1 MPSQDA
7 AGTLVATLGI
17 QFQLAGSLLCL
28 ALGLLLGRGTGN
40 RPWITWWAWS
50 FGAMSLALGA
60 LLLRY
65 TFLPVLPL
73 DELNDDHARYVA
85 LLYAVYAGGKL
96 LYLFCL
102 LAGTWLFVRREPL
115 PRIGVGTGL
124 AFIVGVALLL
134 ILAPSDLNPLVAW
147 QAGITVPV
155 FLICGGLL
163 AGLPR
168 ERRSRGSRLLAL
180 VCFLVASL
188 WLLYTP
194 AFLEAGPANAP
205 GKLTFL
211 RWLAGHNSYF
221 DVLCEFVLGFGMI
234 LAVLDDVFHEAEEA
248 RTSRLRDVAASEA
261 RLSQIIRAASEGI
274 ILLDADRRIVHCN
287 PAALETLGA
296 SGHDLTG
303 ESFDRFLTTGGP
315 EDLWTAAA
323 ERAERAESTPA
334 GGYEL
339 CGRRADGTEFPLEIS
354 LRAVGSGSLEGYVLI
369 LRDRT
374 QRVRAE
380 QERERLQSQVA
391 QAARLETIGRMV
403 SGVAHELNNPL
414 TAILAFGQ
422 DMLGQAR
429 NAADRE
435 ALDTIVQQSQ
445 RCRMIVQDLLTFARS
460 KRDDRQPVDPA
471 ELIHQV
477 LPALQRQADSLGVRL
492 VVSVADR
499 LPSLD
504 ANPAA
509 MEQVLTNLTVNAF
522 QAVGKEGT
530 VTVTVTA
537 RVQVDRLAF
546 IVEDDGPGL
555 AEEVLPQLFE
565 PFFTTKATG
574 KGTGLGLSVSHAIVE
589 QHGGTLHAENRT
601 GPGERGARFTVL
613 LPFVDRRAVSRSP
626 VGELRRGDSGLRPV
640 PAGAG
645 WRVLVIDDEAPIRTA
660 IRRYLKRRGWLV
672 EEAKDGEEALA
683 ILGLGGDPAASRSG
697 SYDAII
703 TDLKM
708 PGITGMEI
716 YDRLAAV
723 DPEGLEKLVLIT
735 GDTASSEVTEFVAR
749 LRQPLVQKP
758 FDMRALADLLDRTAP
773 AA

>member
-17 QFQLAGSLLCL
+17 QFQLAASLLCL
-28 ALGLLLGRGTGN
+28 ALGLLLGRGTGK

-60 LLLRY
+60 LLLRH

-73 DELNDDHARYVA
+73 DELNDEHARYVA

-102 LAGTWLFVRREPL
+102 LAGTWLFVRRESL

-124 AFIVGVALLL
+124 AFIAGVAFLF

-168 ERRSRGSRLLAL
+168 ERHTRGSRLLSL
-180 VCFLVASL
+180 VCFLVALL

-205 GKLTFL
+205 GKLPFL

-221 DVLCEFVLGFGMI
+221 DSMFEFLLGFGMI
-234 LAVLDDVFHEAEEA
+234 LAVLDDVFHEVEEA
-248 RTSRLRDVAASEA
+248 RSSRLRDVAASEA

-296 SGHDLTG
+296 SEHDLTG
-303 ESFDRFLTTGGP
+303 ESFDRFMTTGGP

-323 ERAERAESTPA
+323 ERAERAESTPV

-339 CGRRADGTEFPLEIS
+339 SGRRADGTEFPLEMS
-354 LRAVGSGSLEGYVLI
+354 LRAVGSGALEGFVLI

-374 QRVRAE
+374 ERVRAE

-391 QAARLETIGRMV
+391 QTARLETIGRMV

-422 DMLGQAR
+422 DLLGQAR
-429 NAADRE
+429 NASDSE
-435 ALDTIVQQSQ
+435 ALNTIVQQSQ

-492 VVSVADR
+492 AVSVAER

-530 VTVTVTA
+530 VTISV
-537 RVQVDRLAF
+537 RIQDDRLAF
-546 IVEDDGPGL
+546 VVEDDGPGL
-555 AEEVLPQLFE
+555 AEEVLPRLFE

-574 KGTGLGLSVSHAIVE
+574 NGTGLGLSVSHAIVE
-589 QHGGTLHAENRT
+589 QHGGTLHAESRT
-601 GPGERGARFTVL
+601 GPGMRGARFTVL
-613 LPFVDRRAVSRSP
+613 LPFVDRRTVSRDP
-626 VGELRRGDSGLRPV
+626 VGELPRGDSGLRPV

-645 WRVLVIDDEAPIRTA
+645 RRVLVIDDEAPIRTA
-660 IRRYLKRRGWLV
+660 IRRYLERRGWLV
-672 EEAKDGEEALA
+672 EEAEDGEAALA
-683 ILGLGGDPAASRSG
+683 LLGLGGDPAGSRTG

-716 YDRLAAV
+716 HDRLAAV
-723 DPEGLEKLVLIT
+723 DPEGLEKLVMIT
-735 GDTASSEVTEFVAR
+735 GDTASSEVAEFVGR

>member
-1 MPSQDA
+1 MPPQDA

-17 QFQLAGSLLCL
+17 QFQLAASVLCL

-40 RPWITWWAWS
+40 RPWIAWWAWS
-50 FGAMSLALGA
+50 FGAVSVALGA

-65 TFLPVLPL
+65 TLLPL
-73 DELNDDHARYVA
+73 QPLDALSDEHARNVA
-85 LLYAVYAGGKL
+85 LLYAIYAGGKL

-102 LAGTWLFVRREPL
+102 LAGSWLFVRREPL
-115 PRIGVGTGL
+115 PRIAVGTGL
-124 AFIVGVALLL
+124 GFIGGVALLF

-168 ERRSRGSRLLAL
+168 ERRTRGSRLLSL
-180 VCFLVASL
+180 VCFLVALL
-188 WLLYTP
+188 WMLYTP
-194 AFLEAGPANAP
+194 AFLEAGPANVP

-211 RWLAGHNSYF
+211 RWLAAHNSYF
-221 DVLCEFVLGFGMI
+221 DVMFEFLLGFGMI

-248 RTSRLRDVAASEA
+248 RSSRLRDVAASEA

-274 ILLDADRRIVHCN
+274 VLLDANRRIVHCN

-296 SGHDLTG
+296 SEPDLLG
-303 ESFDRFLTTGGP
+303 ESFERFMTTGGP
-315 EDLWTAAA
+315 EALWTATA
-323 ERAERAESTPA
+323 ERAEGAESTPA
-334 GGYEL
+334 GGYEI
-339 CGRRADGTEFPLEIS
+339 CGRRADGSEFPLEVS
-354 LRAVGSGSLEGYVLI
+354 LRSVGSGALEGYVLI
-369 LRDRT
+369 LRDRS

-391 QAARLETIGRMV
+391 QTARLETIGRMV
-403 SGVAHELNNPL
+403 SGVAHEINNPL

-429 NAADRE
+429 NPADRE
-435 ALDTIVQQSQ
+435 ALNTIVQQSQ

-460 KRDDRQPVDPA
+460 KRDDRELVDPA
-471 ELIHQV
+471 ELVHQV
-477 LPALQRQADSLGVRL
+477 LPALQRQAESVGAHLF
-492 VVSVADR
+492 VSVAEV
-499 LPSLD
+499 LPGLE

-522 QAVGKEGT
+522 QAAGRGGT
-530 VTVTVTA
+530 VTLSV
-537 RVQVDRLAF
+537 RMQDDRLAF

-555 AEEVLPQLFE
+555 AEEVLPRLFE

-589 QHGGTLHAENRT
+589 QHGGTLHPENLT
-601 GPGERGARFTVL
+601 GPGRHGARFTVL
-613 LPFVDRRAVSRSP
+613 LAFADRRAISRTP
-626 VGELRRGDSGLRPV
+626 VVTLPRADAGGHPA

-645 WRVLVIDDEAPIRTA
+645 RRVLVIDDEAPIRTA
-660 IRRYLKRRGWLV
+660 IRRYLERLGWLV
-672 EEAKDGEEALA
+672 EEAEDGEAALA
-683 ILGLGGDPAASRSG
+683 LLGLNRDPAESRTG
-697 SYDAII
+697 NYDAII

-716 YDRLAAV
+716 HDRLAAV

-735 GDTASSEVTEFVAR
+735 GDTASNEVAEFVAR